1 MPEQNPPSTNSGRNL
16 SPEDIANHSF
26 PSARKG
32 LDPEAVRRFLSE
44 VATQVR
50 DLRTEQA
57 KYRASASPPRP
68 SSTTPTAS
76 GTPIDEAE
84 LTRVLGEEMTR
95 VLQTA
100 RESSHAIVFKAERQ
114 AAEIIAGAEKISQNR
129 RTEAETSAVTSIEH
143 ARVEAAEF
151 IEKTK
156 NECRV
161 MIEEAR
167 ETRLRILADLADRR
181 RTLLIQLEQVR
192 VGKESM
198 VAVVESVASTVSDSI
213 DAVRAQLLGVEESSR
228 IAADR
233 AALELEAAIVAGEY
247 VDALAEQTLAKIPAM
262 DVPEALTEPEHHQ
275 VAPVK
280 ARVFD
285 IEREAIARPVSVASV
300 FPAGK
305 SESSV
310 SIPSFLK
317 EDDAKES
324 TSLRVPDSTPTVSQ
338 KPRTTITAERAPI
351 QDAAPISEQQSPD
364 RDAGTE
370 VAHEEHPVDQLFAKI
385 RASRESKVADAQR
398 VLSHEAGT
406 TPKSHAHSRRR
417 TKEQTSSEVTL
428 VPSVKDGQAVAEL
441 VTRSRASVA
450 SPAKVERESE
460 MDVIEEPRQR
470 RDRELEPAHLEL
482 SRSLKRVLRE
492 EQNLLLDALRN
503 RKKNEAFAS
512 LLPGSAARERLT
524 ASATPGVSAAF
535 DAGYGF
541 LGKSSSKTKS
551 DVALKESVQ
560 TVCGR
565 VADEVLDAL
574 NSRLA
579 PRFEK
584 GSDEEGEI
592 SEIVGSAFREW
603 KAARVE
609 ALSLDYAVDAF
620 GAGEIAYARSKNMSL
635 VWNLDGSGNGC
646 PDCDDNGV
654 AGKVIAGE
662 SFPTGHLHPPVH
674 PGCRCFLS
682 S

>member
-1 MPEQNPPSTNSGRNL
+1 VPEQNPPSTNSGRNL

-50 DLRTEQA
+50 DLRTERA
-57 KYRASASPPRP
+57 EYRASASSPRP
-68 SSTTPTAS
+68 SLPTPTAS
-76 GTPIDEAE
+76 ETPIDEAE

-100 RESSHAIVFKAERQ
+100 RESSHAIVLKAEHQ

-129 RTEAETSAVTSIEH
+129 RTEAETAAVTSIER

-156 NECRV
+156 NECRM

-167 ETRLRILADLADRR
+167 ESRLKILADLADRR
-181 RTLLIQLEQVR
+181 RAMLVQLEQVR

-213 DAVRAQLLGVEESSR
+213 EAVRAQLLGAEESSR

-233 AALELEAAIVAGEY
+233 AALDLEAAIVAGEY
-247 VDALAEQTLAKIPAM
+247 VDALAEQALAKIPAM
-262 DVPEALTEPEHHQ
+262 DVPGVLAEPGHRQ
-275 VAPVK
+275 VAPAK

-285 IEREAIARPVSVASV
+285 IEREPIDRPVSVASV

-305 SESSV
+305 GESSV

-317 EDDAKES
+317 EDDADES
-324 TSLRVPDSTPTVSQ
+324 ASLRVPDSTPTVSQ
-338 KPRTTITAERAPI
+338 KSRTTINEERAPI
-351 QDAAPISEQQSPD
+351 LDAAPIREQQSPG

-398 VLSHEAGT
+398 VLSHEAET
-406 TPKSHAHSRRR
+406 TQERHAHSRR
-417 TKEQTSSEVTL
+417 TKEQTSSEVTR
-428 VPSVKDGQAVAEL
+428 VPSVKDGQAGAKL
-441 VTRSRASVA
+441 ATRSQAPLA
-450 SPAKVERESE
+450 SPAKAERKSE
-460 MDVIEEPRQR
+460 MNVIEEPRQR
-470 RDRELEPAHLEL
+470 RDRELEPAQLEL

-503 RKKNEAFAS
+503 RKKNEAFAGF
-512 LLPGSAARERLT
+512 LPGGAARARLT
-524 ASATPGVSAAF
+524 VSATPGVSAAF

-551 DVALKESVQ
+551 DVALTESVQ
-560 TVCGR
+560 TICGR
-565 VADEVLDAL
+565 VADEILDAL

-584 GSDEEGEI
+584 GSAEEGEI

-609 ALSLDYAVDAF
+609 ALSLDCAVDAF

-635 VWNLDGSGNGC
+635 IWNLDGSGNGC

-662 SFPTGHLHPPVH
+662 SFPTGHFHPPVH